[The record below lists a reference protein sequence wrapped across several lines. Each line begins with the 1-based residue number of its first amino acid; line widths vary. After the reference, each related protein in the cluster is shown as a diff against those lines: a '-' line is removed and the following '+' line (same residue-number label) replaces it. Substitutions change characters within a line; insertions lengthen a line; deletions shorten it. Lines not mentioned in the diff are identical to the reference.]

1 MEKLKIEL
9 IKGKFINYSKVSVNE
24 GYSFYNKDNVDEMYY
39 MKEIMTPLLDAEKI
53 NEQYIVVVGDAE
65 ALNLI
70 EDQKRQEAL
79 DKELANVEN

>member
-1 MEKLKIEL
+1 MEL
-9 IKGKFINYSKVSVNE
+9 IIENIEGKFINYSKVKSQKN
-24 GYSFYNKDNVDEMYY
+24 YCFYDKDCEELYY
-39 MKEIMTPLLDAEKI
+39 MNEVTTPLTDIEAIKEK
-53 NEQYIVVVGDAE
+53 YIIVIGDAE

>member
-1 MEKLKIEL
+1 
-9 IKGKFINYSKVSVNE
+9 
-24 GYSFYNKDNVDEMYY
+24 